1 MEEFEQA
8 ELRKRLDRI
17 NEIFGVM
24 VSRAEDLSQSRCP
37 YRDRLDRCTAMFSCR
52 NQRETEIGETVV
64 LYCGHDGTFDYR
76 NAWESQPRSYAKA
89 RERIETIRSEA
100 EERRKTHRPDATEQ

>member
-17 NEIFGVM
+17 NEIFEVM
-24 VSRAEDLSQSRCP
+24 VSHAEDLSQSRCP

-52 NQRETEIGETVV
+52 NQRETGTGETVA
-64 LYCGHDGTFDYR
+64 LSCGHDGTFDYR
-76 NAWESQPRSYAKA
+76 SAWESQPRSYAKA
-89 RERIETIRSEA
+89 RERVETIRSEA
-100 EERRKTHRPDATEQ
+100 EERRKIHRPDATEQ